1 MAAGDGLIGENGN
14 CGVQA
19 DYCVSMTGR
28 LIQLFG
34 DAGEILQEEGR
45 GGGSEGRFRAGNESE
60 FDTSIGGNAGGK
72 IERRGIIEG
81 NSDSAAQEAA
91 PEGGDPF
98 CGVSA
103 PEENAVAGL
112 NAAFLQLESAEDGSA
127 GELLVGPGFAAITA
141 LLDNGDATREACK
154 FIEEREK
161 AGAGHSSD
169 ALHGV

>member
-1 MAAGDGLIGENGN
+1 VSQHNAPRLAGCAGGEEDLRDMAAGDGLIGENGN

-112 NAAFLQLESAEDGSA
+112 KRRVSFNWKARRTAALASFW
-127 GELLVGPGFAAITA
+127 
-141 LLDNGDATREACK
+141 
-154 FIEEREK
+154 
-161 AGAGHSSD
+161 
-169 ALHGV
+169 